1 MKTLRKPLIAA
12 ACLLTLTLALAAGTV
27 RAQENQPPLAAS
39 TQLADD
45 MEAVHGLKIDILEA
59 KGEDIIDVLHDLSEK
74 GKLNIVTGPYVTG
87 KVTIF
92 LQDVYAKDA
101 LRIIIDST
109 DLAYNDDNGIIRV
122 MTKESFRER
131 YGYDFAEKIR
141 TKMIPLLH
149 ADAEDI
155 LPVLNE
161 MKSDA
166 GRIIY
171 NSQTQTFVLI
181 DSPERLSA
189 MDTYVKKVDV
199 PIDRMIVE
207 IRHRQPEEIAAAL
220 RPLLSENK
228 GTIEV
233 SEENKSLT
241 IIDTRTKL
249 QEFKKKIE
257 KLDQPE
263 RKILMEVQIV
273 QIILN
278 DEHTKGVDWEAIVSD
293 FKSLAFLGMKNA
305 IEGRN
310 GAISLGTVSR
320 EDYQV
325 LLEALETVGYISELE
340 DQREVKSK
348 EETAVVSVNGLDAV
362 NFSDDKSN
370 QETKDREEDMRFYL
384 KPVRHGDGKVTVHIK
399 PEVFSLAEKAIE
411 IEVDDG
417 STIVIGGIFKKV
429 TVETERRI
437 PLISDIPLIRDVPFE
452 EIPFLGF
459 AFRNSKRDE
468 RKTEIIV
475 FVTTSTQINP

>member
-1 MKTLRKPLIAA
+1 MKRDKLNNLISV
-12 ACLLTLTLALAAGTV
+12 LTLLLCLGAAPAGAQDSDPFEPLTV
-27 RAQENQPPLAAS
+27 PVQDEMQAI
-39 TQLADD
+39 
-45 MEAVHGLKIDILEA
+45 HGLKIEILEA
-59 KGEDIIDVLHDLSEK
+59 KGEDIVDVLHELSEK

-92 LQDVYAKDA
+92 LQEVYAKDA
-101 LRIIIDST
+101 LRIILDSN
-109 DLAYNDDNGIIRV
+109 DLAYNEENGIIRV
-122 MTKESFRER
+122 MTKDSFRER
-131 YGYDFAEKIR
+131 YGYKYEEKVR

-149 ADAEDI
+149 ADSAEI

-161 MKSDA
+161 MKSPA

-181 DSPERLSA
+181 DAPEQLAA

-207 IRHRQPEEIAAAL
+207 IHHRAPEEIADAV
-220 RPLLSENK
+220 RPMLNENK
-228 GTIEV
+228 GSIEI
-233 SEENKSLT
+233 SPEEKTLT

-249 QEFKKKIE
+249 QEVKKLIT

-263 RKILMEVQIV
+263 RKILLEVRTV

-293 FKSLAFLGMKNA
+293 FKSLAFLGLKNA

-310 GAISLGTVSR
+310 GAISLGTVSS
-320 EDYQV
+320 EDYKV
-325 LLEALETVGYISELE
+325 LLEALETVGYISEID

-348 EETAVVSVNGLDAV
+348 DETAVVPVNGLDAV

-384 KPVRHGDGKVTVHIK
+384 KPVRQQDGKVTVHIK

-411 IEVDDG
+411 MEVEDG
-417 STIVIGGIFKKV
+417 STIVIGGIFKDV

-459 AFRNSKRDE
+459 AFRNSKKDE

>member
-1 MKTLRKPLIAA
+1 MPKIPANIITLCLGV
-12 ACLLTLTLALAAGTV
+12 LLTLSPAA
-27 RAQENQPPLAAS
+27 AQEESVRTTEEAARS
-39 TQLADD
+39 LQAEL
-45 MEAVHGLKIDILEA
+45 EAIHGLKIDILEA
-59 KGEDIIDVLHDLSEK
+59 KGEDIVDVLHDLSEK
-74 GKLNIVTGPYVTG
+74 GKLSIVTGPYVTG

-92 LQDVYAKDA
+92 LQEVYAKDA
-101 LRIIIDST
+101 LRIILDAN
-109 DLAYNDDNGIIRV
+109 DLAYNEDNGIIRV
-122 MTKESFRER
+122 MTKESFKER
-131 YGYDFAEKIR
+131 YGYPYEEKIR

-149 ADAEDI
+149 ANAEDI

-161 MKSDA
+161 MKSEA

-181 DSPERLSA
+181 DTPARLAA

-207 IRHRQPEEIAAAL
+207 IKHRDAEDIAATL
-220 RPLLSENK
+220 RPFLSENK
-228 GTIEV
+228 GSIEV
-233 SEENKSLT
+233 NAEAKSLT
-241 IIDTRTKL
+241 IIDTRTNL
-249 QEFKKKIE
+249 QEFRKKIE

-263 RKILMEVQIV
+263 RKIVLEVRII

-310 GAISLGTVSR
+310 GAISLGTVSG
-320 EDYQV
+320 EDYTV
-325 LLEALETVGYISELE
+325 LLDALETVGYISEID

-348 EETAVVSVNGLDAV
+348 EETAVVPVNGLDAV

-370 QETKDREEDMRFYL
+370 QETKDLEEDMRFYV
-384 KPVRHGDGKVTVHIK
+384 KPLRYEDGKVTVHIK

-411 IEVDDG
+411 MQVDDG
-417 STIVIGGIFKKV
+417 STIVIGGIFKRV

-459 AFRNSKRDE
+459 AFRNSNRDE
-468 RKTEIIV
+468 RKTELIV
-475 FVTTSTQINP
+475 FITTKTKVNP

>member
-1 MKTLRKPLIAA
+1 MPKIPANFAA
-12 ACLLTLTLALAAGTV
+12 ACLSGLLLLSPAA
-27 RAQENQPPLAAS
+27 AQETPVPGPAPEETRTLK
-39 TQLADD
+39 DD
-45 MEAVHGLKIDILEA
+45 LEAIHGLKIDILEA
-59 KGEDIIDVLHDLSEK
+59 KGEDIVDVLHELSEK
-74 GKLNIVTGPYVTG
+74 GKLSIVTGPYVTG

-92 LQDVYAKDA
+92 LQDVHAKDA
-101 LRIIIDST
+101 LRIILDSN
-109 DLAYNDDNGIIRV
+109 DLAYNEDNGIIRV
-122 MTKESFRER
+122 MTKDSFVER
-131 YGYDFAEKIR
+131 YGYPFEEKIR

-155 LPVLNE
+155 LPVLKE
-161 MKSDA
+161 MKSEV

-171 NSQTQTFVLI
+171 NDQTQTFVLI
-181 DSPERLSA
+181 DAPAQLAA

-207 IRHRQPEEIAAAL
+207 LKHRSADEIAAVL

-228 GTIEV
+228 GSIEV
-233 SEENKSLT
+233 NTEEQSLT

-249 QEFKKKIE
+249 QELKKRIDQ
-257 KLDQPE
+257 LDQPE
-263 RKILMEVQIV
+263 RKIVLEVRII

-310 GAISLGTVSR
+310 GAISLGTVSN
-320 EDYQV
+320 EDYGV
-325 LLEALETVGYISELE
+325 LLEALETVGYISEID

-348 EETAVVSVNGLDAV
+348 EETAVVPVNGLDAV

-370 QETKDREEDMRFYL
+370 QETKDLEEDMRFYV
-384 KPVRHGDGKVTVHIK
+384 KPLRYEDGKVTVHIK

-411 IEVDDG
+411 VQVDDG

-468 RKTEIIV
+468 RKTELIV
-475 FVTTSTQINP
+475 FVTTKTLVNP

>member
-1 MKTLRKPLIAA
+1 MSKIPVNIITLCLSVLLMFSPAA
-12 ACLLTLTLALAAGTV
+12 AQEESGPATQEAA
-27 RAQENQPPLAAS
+27 RSLQ
-39 TQLADD
+39 ADL
-45 MEAVHGLKIDILEA
+45 EAIHGLKIDILEA
-59 KGEDIIDVLHDLSEK
+59 KGEDIVDVLHDLSEK
-74 GKLNIVTGPYVTG
+74 GKLSIVTGPYVTG

-101 LRIIIDST
+101 LRIILDSN
-109 DLAYNDDNGIIRV
+109 DLAYNEDNGIIRV
-122 MTKESFRER
+122 MTKESFKER
-131 YGYDFAEKIR
+131 YGYPYEEKIR

-161 MKSDA
+161 MKSEA

-181 DSPERLSA
+181 DTPGQLAA

-207 IRHRQPEEIAAAL
+207 IKHRDVEDIAATL
-220 RPLLSENK
+220 RPFLSENK
-228 GTIEV
+228 GSIEV
-233 SEENKSLT
+233 NAEAKSLT
-241 IIDTRTKL
+241 IIDTRTNL
-249 QEFKKKIE
+249 QEFRKKIE

-263 RKILMEVQIV
+263 RKIVLEVRII

-310 GAISLGTVSR
+310 GAISLGTVSS
-320 EDYQV
+320 EDYTV
-325 LLEALETVGYISELE
+325 LLDALETVGYISEID

-348 EETAVVSVNGLDAV
+348 EETAVVPVNGLDAV

-370 QETKDREEDMRFYL
+370 QETKDLEEDMRFYV
-384 KPVRHGDGKVTVHIK
+384 KPLRYEDGKVTVHIK

-411 IEVDDG
+411 MQVDDG

-459 AFRNSKRDE
+459 AFRNSNRDE
-468 RKTEIIV
+468 RKTELIV
-475 FVTTSTQINP
+475 FITTKTKVNP